1 MKKSLTTWLV
11 ICNYALMT
19 LLSAVL
25 LFEVQPIISK
35 FILPWFGGSP
45 AVWTTCMVFF
55 QTMLFGG
62 YAYAHLSEKYLR
74 PTAQAIVHIGLLV
87 AAVALLP
94 IIPDA
99 SWKTAVETAPTWRI
113 LCLLAVSVGL
123 PYFALSATGPLV
135 QAWFCRSLEGRSPYR
150 LYALSNFGSL
160 VALLGY
166 PFYVEP
172 RFAVGRQA
180 SLWSSGF
187 WIFAAL
193 GATAAV
199 TAAVAGRRLIPQA
212 DAAADDR
219 EEPITWQRRVAWL
232 GLPALASMMLL
243 ATTNHVCQD
252 VAVMPFLWVAPLS
265 LYLLSFIIC
274 FDHPRWYWRAGF
286 APAAVISLGA
296 VTLLDQ
302 MITGGSGFAF
312 TFTQELALHFTA
324 LFCLCMVCHGELFRL
339 RPDPKHL
346 TSFYLMISA
355 GGAIGGMFVSL
366 VAPHIFSSF
375 AEWRL
380 GLAIGCLLAVWV
392 LFADQPQSFIRRRFA
407 PIAGVLLLLFVGINA
422 LPGFKAAADRELFR
436 SARNF
441 YGVISVVERNVDV
454 PDQHVFRFY
463 SGRIVHG
470 LQFASEQKKYE
481 PTAYFGRTT
490 GVGQAFASLKSKP
503 ELRVGVVGLGVGT
516 LAAYAE
522 PGSYFRFYEINADV
536 ERFAQDYFSY
546 LSDCRGKCE
555 VVLGDGRLSL
565 ENEEPQQFDLLVLDA
580 FSGDAV
586 PTHLLTEQA
595 FEIYRRH
602 LRPDATV
609 AVNISNRY
617 LDLSGVIAGLADRFA
632 FDLRRVKS
640 AGDPVAGFFPADWIV
655 LTPSVR
661 GAAQTL
667 TADGE
672 SSPVTAPRVL
682 WTDDHSNLFEIL
694 K

>member
-1 MKKSLTTWLV
+1 MKKSFVTGLV
-11 ICNYALMT
+11 IGNYALMT

-35 FILPWFGGSP
+35 YILPWFGGSP

-62 YAYAHLSEKYLR
+62 YAYAHVSERYLR
-74 PTAQAIVHIGLLV
+74 PVVQAAVHIALICGAL
-87 AAVALLP
+87 ALLP

-99 SWKTAVETAPTWRI
+99 SWKAAVDTGPTWRI
-113 LCLLAVSVGL
+113 LCLLSVAVGL
-123 PYFALSATGPLV
+123 PYFVLAATGPLV
-135 QAWFCRSLEGRSPYR
+135 QAWFCRSLDGRSPYR

-172 RFAVGRQA
+172 RFAVGQQA
-180 SLWSSGF
+180 SLWSQGF
-187 WIFAAL
+187 WVFAAL
-193 GATAAV
+193 GVTAAV
-199 TAAVAGRRLIPQA
+199 TAAMAGRRLAPRS
-212 DAAADDR
+212 AAQGERD
-219 EEPITWQRRVAWL
+219 ESSVCWQQRLAWL
-232 GLPALASMMLL
+232 AFPALASMMLL

-274 FDHPRWYWRAGF
+274 FDHPRWYWRQAF
-286 APAAVISLGA
+286 ALAAVVSLGA

-302 MITGGSGFAF
+302 LITGGSGLSF

-355 GGAIGGMFVSL
+355 GGALGGMLVSL
-366 VAPHIFSSF
+366 VAPHVFSSY

-380 GLAIGCLLAVWV
+380 GLIMGCLLGVWV
-392 LFADQPQSFIRRRFA
+392 LFSEQPQSFIHRRFV
-407 PIAGVLLLLFVGINA
+407 PLAGALLILFAGMNA
-422 LPGFKAAADRELFR
+422 VPRYKAAAGRELYR

-441 YGVISVVERNVDV
+441 YGVISVVERNTEI
-454 PDQHVFRFY
+454 PEHHVRRFY

-470 LQFASEQKKYE
+470 LQFASPHKRLE

-490 GVGQAFASLKSKP
+490 GVGQALTALKSKP
-503 ELRVGVVGLGVGT
+503 QWRVGVVGLGIGT
-516 LAAYAE
+516 LAAYSE

-536 ERFAQDYFSY
+536 ERFAKDYFSY
-546 LSDCRGKCE
+546 LSDCRGKCD

-565 ENEEPQQFDLLVLDA
+565 ESESPQRFDLLVLDA

-595 FEIYRRH
+595 FEIYRKH
-602 LRPDATV
+602 LNPGSTV

-617 LDLSGVIAGLADRFA
+617 LDLSGVVAGLADRFG
-632 FDLRRVKS
+632 FELRRVKS

-655 LTPSVR
+655 LATRSGGVPQS
-661 GAAQTL
+661 L
-667 TADGE
+667 TAGGASE
-672 SSPVTAPRVL
+672 PVTAPHVL